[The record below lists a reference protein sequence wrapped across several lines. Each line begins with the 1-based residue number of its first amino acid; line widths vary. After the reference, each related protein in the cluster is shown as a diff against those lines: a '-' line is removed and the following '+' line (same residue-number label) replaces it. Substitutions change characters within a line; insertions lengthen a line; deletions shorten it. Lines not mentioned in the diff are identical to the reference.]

1 MWKCL
6 AEYLAWG
13 RRAVPGEVSSMPAR
27 HTRPS
32 QLLTGRAC
40 VPQAASVKLPAP
52 VQSLGAVTTGAGSIV
67 RAVPVATALSSLGAA
82 PGGKPTAIH
91 QLLTNGGLAKLAS
104 SLPGLAQISN
114 QASGESLMR
123 TVGIFPQDRPTSCD
137 VEPSATGSWP

>member
-1 MWKCL
+1 
-6 AEYLAWG
+6 
-13 RRAVPGEVSSMPAR
+13 MPAR

-137 VEPSATGSWP
+137 VEPLYM